1 MTAEYYVARTQHNQT
16 CIVVPGTSRDRGRTC
31 YIPMDPLEVGVKSL
45 PAKEFQAEYEPMLH
59 YPVKRAA
66 ELYLYTETFK
76 TFAPEARRHLERIVA
91 DPAYSYDAAQFKPI
105 PRKQENVMSEA
116 QATATAKKSTAP
128 VKAAKPEV
136 AAKAHAK
143 KAAKPEVATKVDDKK
158 AVATAK
164 KAAEKSAAP
173 VKNKA
178 ADKKEAAP
186 AKDKKADKG
195 AKTSAPRAG
204 KFAETDKIVVL
215 VKENPKRANTK
226 AYDNFELYKK
236 SKTVGDF
243 IKAGGDTGYMGFDH
257 KSGFVKVGQ

>member
-45 PAKEFQAEYEPMLH
+45 PAKAFQAEYEPMLH

-128 VKAAKPEV
+128 VKATKPEV
-136 AAKAHAK
+136 AAKKAAAPV
-143 KAAKPEVATKVDDKK
+143 KAAKPEATK
-158 AVATAK
+158 APAK

-195 AKTSAPRAG
+195 AKTSTPRAG

-215 VKENPKRANTK
+215 AKENPKRANTK

-257 KSGFVKVGQ
+257 KSGFIKVGQ

>member
-1 MTAEYYVARTQHNQT
+1 MTAEYYVAHNQHRQT
-16 CIVVPGTSRDRGRTC
+16 CIVVPSTSRDRGRTC

-45 PAKEFQAEYEPMLH
+45 PTKEFQAEYEVMPE

-76 TFAPEARRHLERIVA
+76 TFSSEARQHLERIVA
-91 DPAYSYDAAQFKPI
+91 DPAYSYNAEQFKPI

-116 QATATAKKSTAP
+116 QTTATAAKKSTAP
-128 VKAAKPEV
+128 VKAAKPE
-136 AAKAHAK
+136 AAKAPAK
-143 KAAKPEVATKVDDKK
+143 KASKPEATTKADDKK

-164 KAAEKSAAP
+164 KAAAAP

-186 AKDKKADKG
+186 AKDKKA
-195 AKTSAPRAG
+195 AAPRAG
-204 KFAETDKIVVL
+204 KFAESDKIVVL
-215 VKENPKRANTK
+215 AKENPKRANTK
-226 AYDNFELYKK
+226 AHANFELYKK

-257 KSGFVKVGQ
+257 KSGFIKVGQ

>member
-45 PAKEFQAEYEPMLH
+45 PAKEFQSEYEPMLH

-105 PRKQENVMSEA
+105 PRKQENVMSEV
-116 QATATAKKSTAP
+116 QQSTATVKKSTAP
-128 VKAAKPEV
+128 VKAAKPEAAAKAPAKKASKPEV
-136 AAKAHAK
+136 AAKA
-143 KAAKPEVATKVDDKK
+143 P
-158 AVATAK
+158 AK

-173 VKNKA
+173 VKNKV

-215 VKENPKRANTK
+215 AKENPKRANTK

-243 IKAGGDTGYMGFDH
+243 VKAGGDTGYMGFDH
-257 KSGFVKVGQ
+257 KSGFIKVGQ

>member
-136 AAKAHAK
+136 TAKA
-143 KAAKPEVATKVDDKK
+143 P
-158 AVATAK
+158 AK

-215 VKENPKRANTK
+215 AKENPKRANTK

-243 IKAGGDTGYMGFDH
+243 VKAGGDTGYMGFDH
-257 KSGFVKVGQ
+257 KSGFIKVGQ

>member
-136 AAKAHAK
+136 AAKA
-143 KAAKPEVATKVDDKK
+143 P
-158 AVATAK
+158 AK

-215 VKENPKRANTK
+215 AKENPKRANTK

-243 IKAGGDTGYMGFDH
+243 VKAGGDTGYMGFDH
-257 KSGFVKVGQ
+257 KSGFIKVGQ